1 MLPQIV
7 RQYGFPGFPVF
18 ILPNSKGLG
27 QVIFLVI
34 HAFLFIFTHMQNR
47 KIVYFYVTNQIRLN
61 GYTFTYFVPVRK
73 KIASYNFYL
82 KCYTIVRLAPEF
94 FYELKQ
100 IFRRYGYDRNTER
113 HA

>member
-18 ILPNSKGLG
+18 ILPNPKGLG

-34 HAFLFIFTHMQNR
+34 HAFLFIFTHIQSR
-47 KIVYFYVTNQIRLN
+47 KIVYFYVIYQISLN
-61 GYTFTYFVPVRK
+61 GYTFTLFIPVRK

-82 KCYTIVRLAPEF
+82 KCYTIVRLAPDF
-94 FYELKQ
+94 FYELKAD
-100 IFRRYGYDRNTER
+100 F
-113 HA
+113 